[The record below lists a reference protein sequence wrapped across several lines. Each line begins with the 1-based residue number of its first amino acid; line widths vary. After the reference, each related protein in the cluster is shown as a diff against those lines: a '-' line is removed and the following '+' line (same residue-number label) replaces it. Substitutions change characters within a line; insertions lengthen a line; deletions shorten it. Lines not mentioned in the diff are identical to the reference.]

1 MSTAT
6 KKAIARKFSA
16 LKREYNACVKIMDRC
31 IEQGTL
37 R

>member
-6 KKAIARKFSA
+6 KKAIARKFNA
-16 LKREYNACVKIMDRC
+16 LKREYNACVELMDIC
-31 IEQGTL
+31 IQQGTL